1 MSKRKVNLFSGPL
14 RKVNKS
20 YDRLKIVRKIMI
32 VLSVVFFFGVIAGY
46 FVQSKF
52 TGDLLTAQ
60 YQRETY
66 EKAITKAQ
74 ERRADLVAIALRMRA
89 IRKALASDISYA
101 SRSAYLTQLLEQT
114 QSNPAFSSLSFSNKH
129 DFETFLTFPTE
140 RDLMDFIRATE
151 TDTFQSHFQTY
162 SLGEFSITSASS
174 SGVLAPLEFTGSL
187 L

>member
-20 YDRLKIVRKIMI
+20 YDRLKIIRKAMI
-32 VLSVVFFFGVIAGY
+32 ILSVIFFVGVIGGY

-52 TGDLLTAQ
+52 TGDLLTSQ

-89 IRKALASDISYA
+89 IRKAMATDITYA
-101 SRSAYLTQLLEQT
+101 SRSAYLTQLLKET
-114 QSNPAFSSLSFSNKH
+114 QSNPEFTSLSFSNKN
-129 DFETFLTFPTE
+129 DFETFLTFSSE
-140 RDLMDFIRATE
+140 RDLMEFIRASE
-151 TDTFQSHFQTY
+151 KDDFQKHFQTY

-174 SGVLAPLEFTGSL
+174 SAVLPPLEFTGSL